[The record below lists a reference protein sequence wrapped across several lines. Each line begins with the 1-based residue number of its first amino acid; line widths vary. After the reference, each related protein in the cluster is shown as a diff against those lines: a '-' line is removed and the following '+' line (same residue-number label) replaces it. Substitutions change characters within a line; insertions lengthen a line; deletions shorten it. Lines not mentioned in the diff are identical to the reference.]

1 MKPNEVENKYGF
13 VFEHSDFDDDD
24 YDADINYVEI
34 HSGLPDELV
43 NAAKRIDRENFAY
56 SCFVLVVNHEKET
69 DEYIIVDFY
78 YVKNNGEQYHFDDYI
93 SLFDD
98 EKENII
104 NCIKKAKAD
113 EV

>member
-1 MKPNEVENKYGF
+1 MENKYGF
-13 VFEHSDFDDDD
+13 EFDHSDFDDDSSD
-24 YDADINYVEI
+24 DDINYITI
-34 HSGLPDELV
+34 HKGLPDELV
-43 NAAKRIDRENFAY
+43 NAAKRIDGENFVY

-69 DEYIIVDFY
+69 DEYTIVDLY
-78 YVKNNGEQYHFDDYI
+78 YIENYGEMNYFDDYI